1 MPLDSTEA
9 QIFAQIIAGDSDGL
23 EQLFRDHYSA
33 LCRFAYQKVRDWEVA
48 EDVVQDVFADL
59 WRRRKQLQ
67 ITTSLKSYLYTA
79 TKNRSLN
86 HIQKEKRHS
95 ELQQTFVEQVAFTE
109 PTEPEE
115 ETDELQGR
123 IKTAIESLPPKCRE
137 VFELSRFEGMTY
149 QEIADEMGIAK
160 KTVENQ
166 MGKAL
171 GLLRTSLAAYL
182 LRSCLLAMMY
192 IFF

>member
-23 EQLFRDHYSA
+23 EQLFRDYYSA

-95 ELQQTFVEQVAFTE
+95 ELQQTFVEQGAFTE
-109 PTEPEE
+109 PAEPEE

-182 LRSCLLAMMY
+182 LRSFLLAMMWNL
-192 IFF
+192 F